1 VADVVNNGTGARQIT
16 EHEVPIIDI
25 GSLRDGSDPMTV
37 AEQLGWAATDV
48 GFIYVRNHG
57 VPRVVVE
64 QARAAALRFFNRPLA
79 DKLEVTSNLH
89 HHGYLGPGQTKM
101 YDEAAVD
108 LKESFNW
115 GIELCE
121 EELADETRN
130 PLLGPNLWPGFL
142 PELKQVVYP
151 YFEAAQACAV
161 DLLRG
166 FALAAKL
173 PEDAFVKRSDRPI
186 SRGSLQYYPPQATDL
201 EQPRFGLAPHTDFGV
216 LTVLCQDAIGG
227 LQIQDLAGQWLA
239 VPPVEDTLVV
249 NVGDL
254 LERWTNGH
262 FRSTPHRV
270 INTSGRERLSLVV
283 AYDPNFESVVDPSV
297 LCAEDEVPR
306 HEPISC
312 GDYLMWRFKKAFA
325 YRQ

>member
-1 VADVVNNGTGARQIT
+1 MEEAASRRIS
-16 EHEVPIIDI
+16 EKEVPIIDI
-25 GSLRDGSDPMTV
+25 GPLRDGTDPQGV
-37 AEQLGWAATDV
+37 ADKLGWAATQV
-48 GFIYVRNHG
+48 GFIYIENHG
-57 VPRVVVE
+57 IPRE
-64 QARAAALRFFNRPLA
+64 TASRAREAALRFFNSPLE
-79 DKLEVTSNLH
+79 DKLTVTTNLH
-89 HHGYLGPGQTKM
+89 HHGYLRPGETKM
-101 YDEAAVD
+101 YDNAKVD

-115 GIELCE
+115 GIELTE
-121 EELADETRN
+121 AELADESRN
-130 PLLGPNLWPGFL
+130 SLLGPNRWPEFL
-142 PELKQVVYP
+142 PELKRSVYP
-151 YFEAAQACAV
+151 YFEAASACAV

-166 FALAAKL
+166 FAWAAEL
-173 PEDAFVKRSDRPI
+173 PEDTFVGCSDRPV
-186 SRGSLQYYPPQATDL
+186 SRGSLQYYPPQPAGL
-201 EQPRFGLAPHTDFGV
+201 EQPRLGLASHTDFGV
-216 LTVLCQDAIGG
+216 LTVLCQDANGG

-283 AYDPNFESVVDPSV
+283 AYDPNYESLVDPRV
-297 LCAEDEVPR
+297 ACGQGEAPR
-306 HEPISC
+306 HEPITC